1 MTRTPRHNSKLRRI
15 PAGLTRRTAA
25 YAGAGVALAGVA
37 TVASVTGLTGTPA
50 AAAAQPA
57 ALNRIVAHA
66 GHSSTPPAA
75 QPPAPQ
81 HGAPAKHTVPARHAV
96 TVKHAVPARHAV
108 TVKHTVPAKH
118 TAPAKASKKATAKH
132 ATTWAAVSRIVAD
145 RTFPKPSGHGA
156 LPAQDQLSPA
166 GTSGPQSWLPMTSS
180 RYENAKAIVRAALD
194 RHMGVRSAVI
204 AVATAM
210 QESGLENVNYGTS
223 DSLGLF
229 QQRPSCGWGTA
240 AQIMHPSYA
249 AGAFLSALHS
259 YQQRTPGWASAPL
272 WQAAQGVQASA
283 YPTAYAKWEAQAASV
298 VSSITKRLV

>member
-1 MTRTPRHNSKLRRI
+1 MTRTPRADSKLRDLRDRI
-15 PAGLTRRTAA
+15 SAGLNRKTAA
-25 YAGAGVALAGVA
+25 YAGASLALAGVG
-37 TVASVTGLTGTPA
+37 TIASIAGLTGTPA
-50 AAAAQPA
+50 AAAQPAAAQPA
-57 ALNRIVAHA
+57 ALTRIIA
-66 GHSSTPPAA
+66 GTGHTVTPPAA
-75 QPPAPQ
+75 QPA
-81 HGAPAKHTVPARHAV
+81 APAKHEAAAKRTV
-96 TVKHAVPARHAV
+96 TVVSHAR
-108 TVKHTVPAKH
+108 
-118 TAPAKASKKATAKH
+118 PAKARKATTAKH
-132 ATTWAAVSRIVAD
+132 PATWAAVSRLVAA
-145 RTFPKPSGHGA
+145 RTYPKATGHGA
-156 LPAQDQLSPA
+156 LPAQDQLTPA
-166 GTSGPQSWLPMTSS
+166 GLSGPQTYLPMTSA

-210 QESGLENVNYGTS
+210 QESGLLNVDYGTS

-240 AQIMHPSYA
+240 AQIMHPGYA

-298 VSSITKRLV
+298 VSSITKRLA